1 MKPAKRP
8 PLSAR
13 DRLLL
18 LVLPGALVLMIYAVF
33 INPGH
38 NSALSKA
45 RTQLEQARKQA
56 GSGVASTAA
65 LSADL
70 TRLKQDLEKVKR
82 ESEALKQGGDALQR
96 ARSVTQ
102 LGDLLLKHG
111 LVVVEEGPAGAAGIQ
126 ISANRRGS
134 SAGAAT
140 TSPVWAIRFLGTW
153 PGVQA
158 TLQAMPEVADLT
170 CFPLGLTMQESA
182 QGNSVHEWTLH
193 LRL

>member
-8 PLSAR
+8 PLTAR
-13 DRLLL
+13 ERLLL
-18 LVLPGALVLMIYAVF
+18 LVFPGALVLMIYAVF

-70 TRLKQDLEKVKR
+70 SRLKQDLEKVQR
-82 ESEALKQGGDALQR
+82 ESDALKKGGDALQR
-96 ARSVTQ
+96 AESVTQ
-102 LGDLLLKHG
+102 VGDLLRKHG
-111 LVVVEEGPAGAAGIQ
+111 LVVVEEGPAGSSVANASAG
-126 ISANRRGS
+126 RRGAS
-134 SAGAAT
+134 PAT
-140 TSPVWAIRFLGTW
+140 SIGQVWAIRFLGTW

-158 TLQAMPEVADLT
+158 TLQAMPGMANLT
-170 CFPLGLTMQESA
+170 CFPLGLSMQESE
-182 QGNSVHEWTLH
+182 QGHSIHEWTLH

>member
-111 LVVVEEGPAGAAGIQ
+111 LVVVEEGPAGAAGVIAP
-126 ISANRRGS
+126 ANRRG
-134 SAGAAT
+134 AAPNAT
-140 TSPVWAIRFLGTW
+140 SSPVWAIRFLGTW

>member
-13 DRLLL
+13 ERLLL
-18 LVLPGALVLMIYAVF
+18 LVFPGALVLMIYAVF

-38 NSALSKA
+38 SSALSKA

-56 GSGVASTAA
+56 GSSVAGTAA

-82 ESEALKQGGDALQR
+82 ESEALKQGGDTLQR
-96 ARSVTQ
+96 AKSVTQ
-102 LGDLLLKHG
+102 VGNLLVKHG
-111 LVVVEEGPAGAAGIQ
+111 LVVVEEGPAGAAG
-126 ISANRRGS
+126 
-134 SAGAAT
+134 
-140 TSPVWAIRFLGTW
+140 VMWAIRFLGTW

-158 TLQAMPEVADLT
+158 ALQAMPDVAELT
-170 CFPLGLTMQESA
+170 CFPLGLTMHESA